1 MKIVVLDGYT
11 LNPGDNPWDPLAAL
25 GDLTVYDRTNPE
37 DVLERSRGA
46 EILITNKTR
55 LNADTL
61 AALPDLRCIGVIA
74 TGYDVVDIAA
84 AGKRGIPVMN
94 VVNYGTEAVAQHA
107 FALLLE
113 LCRRTALHDAGIRSG
128 RWAAGPDWC
137 FWDTPQVELSGKVMG
152 ILGFGTIGRRVAELA
167 HAFGMKVIAAS
178 ARKSA
183 AELSASSAPVS
194 FPVEFVEM
202 DELFRAS
209 DVLSLHCPLTD
220 QTRAIVNAANS
231 GMTGCYVPGHRCID
245 NCIHTFAG
253 VQLRSAC
260 ARLMA
265 QQGHEEPTG
274 QAKLTPAF
282 NLPCR
287 HVLHTVGPIVTGRV
301 TARDRALL
309 ASCYCACLTKA
320 AEAGL
325 ESIAF
330 CCISTG
336 VFCFPNEDAAE
347 IAVQTVKEFL
357 QTPTTI
363 KKVIFNVFKDL
374 DKEIYTRLLTA

>member
-220 QTRAIVNAANS
+220 QTRAIVNAANIASMKDGAILLNLARGPLLDEAAVAEALAS
-231 GMTGCYVPGHRCID
+231 GKLGGLGADVVSVEPIAQD
-245 NCIHTFAG
+245 N
-253 VQLRSAC
+253 
-260 ARLMA
+260 
-265 QQGHEEPTG
+265 P
-274 QAKLTPAF
+274 
-282 NLPCR
+282 
-287 HVLHTVGPIVTGRV
+287 
-301 TARDRALL
+301 LL
-309 ASCYCACLTKA
+309 ASPNTLLTPHIAWATRTARHMKNLICNGNRFFPA
-320 AEAGL
+320 DSDNSDSRSCHGSRNRSN
-325 ESIAF
+325 SICFHKSPLMKEWGCRMTPPF
-330 CCISTG
+330 CTL
-336 VFCFPNEDAAE
+336 
-347 IAVQTVKEFL
+347 FL
-357 QTPTTI
+357 QGNNHMS
-363 KKVIFNVFKDL
+363 V
-374 DKEIYTRLLTA
+374 RLLAFTVRCHKLIIL

>member
-220 QTRAIVNAANS
+220 RTHHLINDDTLRQCKPGAILINTARGPLVDHAAVAHALHS
-231 GMTGCYVPGHRCID
+231 GQLSYYAADVAEHEPMAADDPLLGAPRCLFTPHI
-245 NCIHTFAG
+245 AWAARESR
-253 VQLRSAC
+253 Q
-260 ARLMA
+260 RLM
-265 QQGHEEPTG
+265 
-274 QAKLTPAF
+274 
-282 NLPCR
+282 
-287 HVLHTVGPIVTGRV
+287 
-301 TARDRALL
+301 DM
-309 ASCYCACLTKA
+309 A
-320 AEAGL
+320 AEN
-325 ESIAF
+325 IQAF
-330 CCISTG
+330 LRG
-336 VFCFPNEDAAE
+336 APQNVVNGG
-347 IAVQTVKEFL
+347 
-357 QTPTTI
+357 
-363 KKVIFNVFKDL
+363 KKD
-374 DKEIYTRLLTA
+374 

>member
-220 QTRAIVNAANS
+220 QTRAIVNAANIASMKDGAILLNLARGPLLDEAAVAEALAS
-231 GMTGCYVPGHRCID
+231 GKLGGLGADVVVEAAGTAGEAGTAHAELTNRVVLLAIFLLAQHVIGFGDVLELLLGFLGLVDVRMV
-245 NCIHTFAG
+245 FAG
-253 VQLRSAC
+253 
-260 ARLMA
+260 
-265 QQGHEEPTG
+265 E
-274 QAKLTPAF
+274 
-282 NLPCR
+282 
-287 HVLHTVGPIVTGRV
+287 
-301 TARDRALL
+301 L
-309 ASCYCACLTKA
+309 A
-320 AEAGL
+320 
-325 ESIAF
+325 
-330 CCISTG
+330 
-336 VFCFPNEDAAE
+336 V
-347 IAVQTVKEFL
+347 
-357 QTPTTI
+357 
-363 KKVIFNVFKDL
+363 
-374 DKEIYTRLLTA
+374 RLLDVVVRSVLGDTKDFVEVFAEPFVFSHSCLLSRKVFMIGSPQRGEPR